1 LPGLAREFTIG
12 PVKQHRQNEDDT
24 ADMGPYGSAD
34 RETGRSSD
42 ASDQAQGRQLIGRD
56 VGGRNPSH
64 SRTYDPVDQRIM
76 TDDFLLDG
84 VLIDAI
90 NPYSHLK
97 RAEHTIVRI
106 A

>member
-1 LPGLAREFTIG
+1 
-12 PVKQHRQNEDDT
+12 
-24 ADMGPYGSAD
+24 MGPCGSAD

-42 ASDQAQGRQLIGRD
+42 AGDQAQGRQLIGRD
-56 VGGRNPSH
+56 AGGRNPSH
-64 SRTYDPVDQRIM
+64 SRTHDPVDQRIV

-84 VLIDAI
+84 MIDAI

-97 RAEHTIVRI
+97 RADHTIGRI